1 MSVVDRVCLGTA
13 WREPEK
19 LSLRSGDRFFAVQ
32 TLAGRETG
40 AAAQLKAQG
49 FRPFLP
55 LLMKSVRHARKFRQ
69 VRAALFPNY
78 LFVALDVQRDRWR
91 SVNGT
96 FGVAR
101 LLMAGDFPAPVPF
114 GIVESLMAL
123 SDASG
128 LISFEKSLKPGQKVK
143 ILSGP
148 FADMTGELE
157 RIDGAGRVKL
167 LLDAMGGTLSL
178 TTTSSSLAPVA

>member
-1 MSVVDRVCLGTA
+1 MSALDAGERY
-13 WREPEK
+13 
-19 LSLRSGDRFFAVQ
+19 FAVQ
-32 TLAGRETG
+32 TLPGRELG
-40 AAAQLKAQG
+40 AAAQLGAQG

-55 LLMKSVRHARKFRQ
+55 LLLKSVRHARKFRT
-69 VRAALFPNY
+69 VRAPLFPNY
-78 LFVALDVQRDRWR
+78 LFVALDLQRHRWR

-101 LLMAGDFPAPVPF
+101 LLMMGELPTPVPA
-114 GIVESLMAL
+114 GVVEPLVAL

-128 LISFEKSLKPGQKVK
+128 LIHFDKGLKPGQKVK

-148 FADMTGELE
+148 FAEMIGVLE

-167 LLDAMGGTLSL
+167 LLDVMGGKIPVL
-178 TTTSSSLAPVA
+178 TTAALLAPAA